1 MNKRKGI
8 AFLVNGEKPSY
19 RNNMFLAALQSRGF
33 SPVVFLRKEVDKGP
47 DTVLRT
53 DSQGMSVFTVQIMG
67 GKGSNKRY
75 GEQLKKILARIKGS
89 TSFIFATH
97 LDHLLFLKKNRQ
109 SNVSVF
115 YDLTEKSVT
124 DKKIAISKTSFR
136 QLERAARFAMRT
148 FEQRTLKSIGVKG
161 VTIDGSM
168 GEDRA
173 KYAKTCPRVA
183 RVLTVPPANYSLNEE
198 EGANIKKNLAGKR
211 VVAALGDFS
220 NWDDLSHAVEIAAN
234 VISCYDDVFFLFI
247 GKTGLERSTLNETLA
262 ENGIK
267 GRAIFLEGLSYGKM
281 MAYLENSDVGM
292 VFYSSAPEARNSF
305 DDLSMRIFSLMQA
318 GLPVVASSESETSD
332 VIKLS
337 GCGLLVDTSSSVE
350 FASAVSYMLTS
361 PDKAR
366 DSGEKGHDAFK
377 NSYCWEK
384 EQEQLMAIVGS

>member
-19 RNNMFLAALQSRGF
+19 RNNMFLAALQVKGF
-33 SPVVFLRKEVDKGP
+33 SPILFLRKEIDKGT
-47 DTVLRT
+47 DTVSR
-53 DSQGMSVFTVQIMG
+53 SESNGMAVFTVKVLA

-75 GEQLKKILARIKGS
+75 SDQLKKILARIKGS
-89 TSFIFATH
+89 TSIIFATH
-97 LDHLLFLKKNRQ
+97 LEHLLFLRKNKQ
-109 SNVSVF
+109 NNVSVF

-124 DKKIAISKTSFR
+124 DKKITINKITIR
-136 QLERAARFAMRT
+136 QLEKAARFAMRT
-148 FEQRTLKSIGVKG
+148 VEQRALKSTGVKG
-161 VTIDGSM
+161 ITIDGSM
-168 GEDRA
+168 AENKA
-173 KYAKTCPRVA
+173 SYEKICSRVSK
-183 RVLTVPPANYSLNEE
+183 VLTVPPATYSVNEE
-198 EGANIKKNLAGKR
+198 EGANIKKNLSGKR

-220 NWDDLSHAVEIAAN
+220 NWDDLSHAVEIATN

-247 GKTGLERSTLNETLA
+247 GKTGLERSTLNETLTS
-262 ENGIK
+262 NDIK

-281 MAYLENSDVGM
+281 MAYLENSHVGL
-292 VFYSSAPEARNSF
+292 VFYSNAPEAKNSF

-350 FASAVSYMLTS
+350 FAGAVSYMLTS
-361 PDKAR
+361 PDKAKL
-366 DSGEKGHDAFK
+366 SGEKGLNAFK

-384 EQEQLMAIVGS
+384 EQERLTAMLK